1 LNCIEISTQSFMVTR
16 CDCSQRILHIVSSP
30 CSNQLLNYLTKSK
43 VLRLYSFDE
52 QRFLIKPLSVTC
64 CSGCFYCKTCS
75 VHIVLDNDL
84 LGAGNQFYLKIAKFE
99 LKDDALYEVEKYN
112 QSNFDSFI
120 SLKRKCC
127 FSKHQFVSNLDSFLD
142 VVTEPVFQ
150 SYYLTTTLLKNP
162 FVFSFKNFSSLYS
175 VDSLTIWFFLLLLN
189 YGPHPSVFLLK
200 YLKGLGFIDHLV
212 FGKIKW
218 TPKNNWTAQF
228 DFSFFNCFNL
238 FSTFSFRE
246 LWVSKA
252 PIVFKSYVNGEMV
265 YFETKYNNY
274 HKSKTMDDIKVFKF
288 NLLNNFCVY
297 CKFDCQC
304 PSGKFFPEGVRT
316 KLNYY
321 LRNVPIHQL
330 KSFSHHFKTA
340 FLCLHSSFLKFEKKP
355 LNNPYDLTNEAL
367 DLIKSGELSRMN
379 LTHAHFKMDDYH
391 IRSPAFV
398 TPYLDDYSLSTRDFF
413 KNRSVFLEIEEGMED
428 DLVSTSSFANLL
440 LEKSNMV
447 KLHLSELVLAD
458 KEAKSYNE
466 KYPWEIPIPFLG
478 PKPIKSNFVIGSFE
492 DYEERVRLERL
503 ELLRVKSA
511 NDQYNAKRDL
521 INKAKE
527 RERIMA
533 GSRGNYPLPFF

>member
-1 LNCIEISTQSFMVTR
+1 MV
-16 CDCSQRILHIVSSP
+16 
-30 CSNQLLNYLTKSK
+30 
-43 VLRLYSFDE
+43 
-52 QRFLIKPLSVTC
+52 
-64 CSGCFYCKTCS
+64 
-75 VHIVLDNDL
+75 
-84 LGAGNQFYLKIAKFE
+84 
-99 LKDDALYEVEKYN
+99 
-112 QSNFDSFI
+112 
-120 SLKRKCC
+120 
-127 FSKHQFVSNLDSFLD
+127 
-142 VVTEPVFQ
+142 
-150 SYYLTTTLLKNP
+150 
-162 FVFSFKNFSSLYS
+162 
-175 VDSLTIWFFLLLLN
+175 FFLLLLN

-340 FLCLHSSFLKFEKKP
+340 FLCLHSSFLKFEKK
-355 LNNPYDLTNEAL
+355 
-367 DLIKSGELSRMN
+367 
-379 LTHAHFKMDDYH
+379 
-391 IRSPAFV
+391 
-398 TPYLDDYSLSTRDFF
+398 TP
-413 KNRSVFLEIEEGMED
+413 E
-428 DLVSTSSFANLL
+428 
-440 LEKSNMV
+440 
-447 KLHLSELVLAD
+447 
-458 KEAKSYNE
+458 
-466 KYPWEIPIPFLG
+466 
-478 PKPIKSNFVIGSFE
+478 
-492 DYEERVRLERL
+492 
-503 ELLRVKSA
+503 
-511 NDQYNAKRDL
+511 
-521 INKAKE
+521 
-527 RERIMA
+527 
-533 GSRGNYPLPFF
+533 